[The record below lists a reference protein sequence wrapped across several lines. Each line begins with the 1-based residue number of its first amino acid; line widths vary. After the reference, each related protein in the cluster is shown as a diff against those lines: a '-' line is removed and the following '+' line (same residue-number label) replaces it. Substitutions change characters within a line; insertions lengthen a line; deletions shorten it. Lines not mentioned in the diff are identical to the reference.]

1 MTDARKPNQP
11 HAGDRAVQEERQ
23 KAWQLSRVADL
34 ICLLLAS
41 PSVSVVQ
48 ACRLIHLTKRFALM
62 LFPDKEAA
70 FEMIYRSRFNR
81 IISER
86 MSRSPEFL
94 N

>member
-1 MTDARKPNQP
+1 MTDARKPEQP
-11 HAGDRAVQEERQ
+11 HAGKSAVQDERQ
-23 KAWQLSRVADL
+23 KAWQLSRVVDL

-62 LFPDKEAA
+62 LFPDKEAV
-70 FEMIYRSRFNR
+70 FEIVYRRRFNR
-81 IISER
+81 VISER
-86 MSRSPEFL
+86 MSRSPEYL